1 MHKILLATSVFAL
14 SVGIAT
20 AQSTGSV
27 TPSPATPSTTTGTSQ
42 GTTSTQPGTTST
54 QPGTTSTQP
63 GTTSTTGSGSM
74 GTLQTTQPGSTTS
87 GSPAATQG
95 TPGVAGSA
103 GSVTGGTQ
111 GSTQTTTGTSTPQ
124 RRARLPIALGL
135 QQLRAARLQRATL
148 LQLEIALPAR
158 VPRRQHQLHA
168 RAERQQLLPARPV
181 SREAP
186 QLRAALPRTELTPVQ
201 PHPAILLHRA
211 IWAQDLQLS
220 PRNRLLTKA

>member
-1 MHKILLATSVFAL
+1 MRKILLATSVFAL

-42 GTTSTQPGTTST
+42 GNQPVQPGPTSTQPGTTST
-54 QPGTTSTQP
+54 QT

-87 GSPAATQG
+87 GNPSATQG

-111 GSTQTTTGTSTPQ
+111 GSAPKRGTSTTVAPCTPSNSTGTIDNCEQ
-124 RRARLPIALGL
+124 HAFNGKHFCNRESG
-135 QQLRAARLQRATL
+135 
-148 LQLEIALPAR
+148 IALPAR
-158 VPRRQHQLHA
+158 LRSSPRRQHQLHA
-168 RAERQQLLPARPV
+168 RAERQQLLLA
-181 SREAP
+181 S
-186 QLRAALPRTELTPVQ
+186 LRAGKHHDAEQRLPRAAQLY
-201 PHPAILLHRA
+201 PAILLHRA
-211 IWAQDLQLS
+211 IWARDLQLS
-220 PRNRLLTKA
+220 HRNRLLD